1 MLRRSVRDRVE
12 RTIFTVEEFARDS
25 IWKDPAGAID
35 IPSNVRIHDGD
46 ASNEEDIMT
55 EVNQD
60 VAMTKK
66 ETDGTSFCA
75 STMSSTDSPAEAK
88 NLLHQFKHL
97 NGCEGYTCTCNPDE
111 KKSYPRAT
119 HNLPSPIDD
128 CERLD
133 KYRTIVCYSNY
144 VSLHMERNSY
154 LLFKDQD
161 EPSPVMLDYMLTEV
175 RDSIIPRSKHELDS
189 LDWDFSSPTDEKETP
204 RLNDD
209 VRDNLVQIGALL
221 MMSGSYLIKMASE
234 HCDDEYVNA
243 AHHHL
248 FKLLMRRNR
257 GFCDMCGHKDCFN
270 EEGSDPGMCGV

>member
-1 MLRRSVRDRVE
+1 
-12 RTIFTVEEFARDS
+12 
-25 IWKDPAGAID
+25 
-35 IPSNVRIHDGD
+35 
-46 ASNEEDIMT
+46 
-55 EVNQD
+55 
-60 VAMTKK
+60 
-66 ETDGTSFCA
+66 
-75 STMSSTDSPAEAK
+75 
-88 NLLHQFKHL
+88 
-97 NGCEGYTCTCNPDE
+97 
-111 KKSYPRAT
+111 
-119 HNLPSPIDD
+119 
-128 CERLD
+128 
-133 KYRTIVCYSNY
+133 
-144 VSLHMERNSY
+144 MERNSY